1 MAKADSVSAVPV
13 SSESTP
19 FQLQRASFDPTFEV
33 DVVENLVYDSATSAL
48 FRMEQPLQDSGWVS
62 AVISGGIEIQETI
75 PTSTRQNNPDYDLAY
90 DGSDQLINISAT
102 IGGTTY
108 KKNLTWAAG
117 NLTEI
122 SNWHT

>member
-1 MAKADSVSAVPV
+1 MARPEGVSAIPV
-13 SSESTP
+13 SSEYTTN
-19 FQLQRASFDPTFEV
+19 QLQRASYDPMYSV
-33 DVVENLVYDSATSAL
+33 DVVENLVYDPITSAL
-48 FRMEQPLQDSGWVS
+48 NRMVQPLQDSGWVS

-108 KKNLTWAAG
+108 KKNLTWTG
-117 NLTEI
+117 SNLTEI